1 MVQMPNNPY
10 LDEWATPFNAYPD
23 MMNYHAELTRESQW
37 RRMQVN
43 SLYVSPLDENS
54 PLYGDKSRFGV
65 QVSQDAIEDTAKH
78 LALAM
83 RVDGVYFP
91 LRETAWK
98 SLLDRAKINGTALP
112 KLSREELAN
121 VLNACLALFGSEALL
136 LIRNEK
142 VSAVHSG
149 DPRDYSILHI
159 DTLLLELQKGL
170 EERFPGAEFWG
181 GHTDHSMTSA
191 YFLLPKQ
198 RDDLLAAYHKT
209 LAAQGKAAL
218 AAKFTPGIRFT
229 TSDVGVSSAKISAL
243 LMGLQMPIQI
253 GGVIAVEHRWEKTPA
268 DFAEAMQ
275 KAFAKFGDV
284 VAKLEKLAH
293 VPLANPVNAMT
304 AVCKKL
310 SLPKKAAMEAISM
323 FERTCGTT
331 PTAHDVFMA
340 LQEILFLLKAEHTP
354 AAKIL
359 SVEESIARALTLRWS
374 EYDLAKAVSY

>member
-1 MVQMPNNPY
+1 MPSNPY
-10 LDEWATPFNAYPD
+10 LDEYSTTFPTFPD
-23 MMNYHAELTRESQW
+23 MRDYHAEQTRESQW

-43 SLYVSPLDENS
+43 SLYVSPLDESS

-78 LALAM
+78 LGLAM
-83 RVDGVYFP
+83 KVEGAYFP

-142 VSAVHSG
+142 IAAVHSG
-149 DPRDYSILHI
+149 DARDYSILLI
-159 DTLLLELQKGL
+159 DTLLSELQKGL
-170 EERFPGAEFWG
+170 DERFPGAEFESG
-181 GHTDHSMTSA
+181 YTDHSMTSA
-191 YFLLPKQ
+191 SFLLPKQ
-198 RDDLLAAYHKT
+198 RDDLLAAYRKT
-209 LAAQGKAAL
+209 LEAQGKSAL
-218 AAKFTPGIRFT
+218 AAKLTPGIRFT
-229 TSDVGVSSAKISAL
+229 TSDVGISSAKISAL
-243 LMGLQMPIQI
+243 LLGLDMPIQI

-268 DFAEAMQ
+268 DFAEAIQ
-275 KAFAKFGDV
+275 KAFAKFGDA

-293 VPLANPVNAMT
+293 IPLANPVNAMT

-310 SLPKKAAMEAISM
+310 SLPKKPAMEAISM
-323 FERTCGTT
+323 FEMTCGSS

-340 LQEILFLLKAEHTP
+340 LQEILFLLKTEHTP
-354 AAKIL
+354 AAKLL
-359 SVEESIARALTLRWS
+359 SVEESIARALSFRWPDF
-374 EYDLAKAVSY
+374 DLAKAVSY

>member
-1 MVQMPNNPY
+1 MSNPY
-10 LDEWATPFNAYPD
+10 QDDYNTCFLTFAS
-23 MMNYHAELTRESQW
+23 MMDYHAELTRESQW
-37 RRMQVN
+37 RRMPVN
-43 SLYVSPLDENS
+43 SLYVSPLDESS

-83 RVDGVYFP
+83 KVDGAYFP

-112 KLSREELAN
+112 KLGREELAN

-142 VSAVHSG
+142 VAAVHSG
-149 DPRDYSILHI
+149 DARDYSILLI

-170 EERFPGAEFWG
+170 DERFPGAEFNSG
-181 GHTDHSMTSA
+181 YTDHSMTSA
-191 YFLLPKQ
+191 SFLLPKQ
-198 RDDLLAAYHKT
+198 RDDLLATYHAT

-218 AAKFTPGIRFT
+218 AAKLTPGIRFT

-243 LMGLQMPIQI
+243 LLGLQMPIQI
-253 GGVIAVEHRWEKTPA
+253 GEVIAVEHRWEKTPA
-268 DFAEAMQ
+268 DFADAMQ

-293 VPLANPVNAMT
+293 IPLANPVNAMT

-323 FERTCGTT
+323 FEMTCGPS

-354 AAKIL
+354 VAKIL
-359 SVEESIARALTLRWS
+359 SVGESIARALTMRWPD
-374 EYDLAKAVSY
+374 YDLAKAVSY